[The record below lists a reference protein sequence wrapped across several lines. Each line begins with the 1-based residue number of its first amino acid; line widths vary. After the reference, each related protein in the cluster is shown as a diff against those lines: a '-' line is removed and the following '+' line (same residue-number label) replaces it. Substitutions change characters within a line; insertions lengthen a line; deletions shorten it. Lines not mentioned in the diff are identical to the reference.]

1 MPPDSEPAK
10 NVVDAILVP
19 TGIITAFLAAL
30 NEVLT
35 AILIFT
41 TIVWTVYRVV
51 DMHERRKERKKREKD
66 DVDPT

>member
-19 TGIITAFLAAL
+19 TGILTAFFAAL

-66 DVDPT
+66 DVDST